1 MTTDIRALLEAPF
14 QEIQWKIQTMSKDST
29 KGMVVGYIDARDV
42 AARLDS
48 VGVTWSDSYTVLQM
62 ASTWVVEC
70 RLTIDGITRTD
81 VGTGDGEESAK
92 SAYSDAFKRAAV
104 KFGIGR
110 YLYDLP
116 TSWVAVENRQITKD
130 AMASLHAAYNRLIG
144 KQATTAP
151 APAPKPVVEAPA
163 PVQEFSPA
171 PGAKPISAPQIKLL
185 AGAMKQIGF
194 ESNTDEDRAE
204 TRAFIAWVLKIP
216 SLNSIKDLTSKQASQ
231 LINMISTGGETFE
244 YSEEAAAKLFDGWV
258 AYQAARHQN

>member
-1 MTTDIRALLEAPF
+1 MTTEIRALLEAPF
-14 QEIQWKIQTMSKDST
+14 TEIQWKIQTLSKDSS

-70 RLTIDGITRTD
+70 RLTVDGITRTD

-130 AMASLHAAYNRLIG
+130 AMASLHAAYNRLIS

-151 APAPKPVVEAPA
+151 APAPKPAAEAPA
-163 PVQEFSPA
+163 PVQEFSPT
-171 PGAKPISAPQIKLL
+171 PGAKPISDAQIKLL
-185 AGAMKQIGF
+185 AIALKQMGF
-194 ESNTDEDRAE
+194 ESTTPEDKAD
-204 TRAFIAWVLKIP
+204 TRSFIAWLLQLP
-216 SLNSIKDLTSKQASQ
+216 SLPSIKDLSMQQATKV
-231 LINMISTGGETFE
+231 LYAIGNRGEKFE
-244 YSEEAAAKLFDGWV
+244 LNEDAAGKLYDDWIAYRAQQEA
-258 AYQAARHQN
+258 

>member
-1 MTTDIRALLEAPF
+1 MTNDIRALLEAPF

-70 RLTIDGITRTD
+70 RLTVDGITRTD

-130 AMASLHAAYNRLIG
+130 AMASLHAAYNRLIS
-144 KQATTAP
+144 KQAITAP
-151 APAPKPVVEAPA
+151 VPAPKPAAEAPA

-171 PGAKPISAPQIKLL
+171 PAAKPISDAQIKLL
-185 AGAMKQIGF
+185 AIALKQMGF
-194 ESNTDEDRAE
+194 ESTTPEDKAD
-204 TRAFIAWVLKIP
+204 TRSFIAWLLQLP
-216 SLNSIKDLTSKQASQ
+216 SLPSIKDLSMQQATKV
-231 LINMISTGGETFE
+231 LYAIGNRGEKFE
-244 YSEEAAAKLFDGWV
+244 LNEDAAGKLYDDWIAYRAQQEA
-258 AYQAARHQN
+258 